1 MGRFGIPK
9 TTGSTFGKMKSEQLL
24 AFRKAWE
31 TAHMRSTICVEH
43 L

>member
-1 MGRFGIPK
+1 MERFGIPK

>member
-1 MGRFGIPK
+1 
-9 TTGSTFGKMKSEQLL
+9 MKSEQLL